1 MPVNPSDGTEHPI
14 PGSLDLASHQM
25 IRRFVILLALVI
37 LWAFT
42 LNSEH
47 SMVALSAMTF
57 LAAGI
62 EVFHACLLRERF
74 NGASLN
80 HWDTATAFMGLTCLA
95 RGLS

>member
-1 MPVNPSDGTEHPI
+1 VNPSDGPEEAI
-14 PGSLDLASHQM
+14 PGRLDLASHQM
-25 IRRFVILLALVI
+25 IRRFLILLALVI

-47 SMVALSAMTF
+47 PMLGLSAMTF

-62 EVFHACLLRERF
+62 EVFHACLRREPF
-74 NGASLN
+74 DGVSLN
-80 HWDTATAFMGLTCLA
+80 HWDTATAFVGLSSLA

>member
-1 MPVNPSDGTEHPI
+1 VNPSDGPEEAI
-14 PGSLDLASHQM
+14 PGRLDLASHQM
-25 IRRFVILLALVI
+25 IRRFVILLALVM

-47 SMVALSAMTF
+47 PMLALSAMTF
-57 LAAGI
+57 IATGI
-62 EVFHACLLRERF
+62 EVFHACLRREGF

-80 HWDTATAFMGLTCLA
+80 HWDTAIGFMGLSSLA